1 MFMQGGCQT
10 QLQRPMGHSV
20 AVGGM
25 CMGEKDNQDLE
36 DVTWMDASQVIGVPA
51 QREAEW
57 QLELDLVMEFT

>member
-1 MFMQGGCQT
+1 
-10 QLQRPMGHSV
+10 MGHSV